1 MEIHDLSAS
10 EKILLAEELWDSAIK
25 DESDIAL
32 TNKQKLELEKRLM
45 AYENDR
51 DVGGSWLNV
60 KSRIISNQ

>member
-51 DVGGSWLNV
+51 DVGSSWLNV

>member
-60 KSRIISNQ
+60 KSRIISN